1 MYLYKSTLIRIN
13 NQLGKEVK
21 EEKTRFATQWN
32 ASVCAGA
39 VTQGRGQ
46 LFIPKGNST
55 KRHHMR
61 DRNFPRGGGPACP
74 QAGDKGDPRN
84 EKLQG

>member
-55 KRHHMR
+55 KKTSHKKQELSTGWWTRVSSGR
-61 DRNFPRGGGPACP
+61 RQR
-74 QAGDKGDPRN
+74 
-84 EKLQG
+84 